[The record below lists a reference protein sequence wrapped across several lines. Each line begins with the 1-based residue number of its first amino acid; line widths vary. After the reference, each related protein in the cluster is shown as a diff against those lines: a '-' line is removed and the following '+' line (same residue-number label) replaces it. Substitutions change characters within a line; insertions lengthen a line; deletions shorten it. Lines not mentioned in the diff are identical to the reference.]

1 MLLLILSQNENHKY
15 WCSVTGDTIQ
25 EQREKHEKDVFT
37 IWLDNKTKIETRTFK
52 TISSASDVQ
61 LLSAVFQPH

>member
-1 MLLLILSQNENHKY
+1 MKTTNIGAVSLEIPS
-15 WCSVTGDTIQ
+15 IQ

-52 TISSASDVQ
+52 TISSVSDIQ